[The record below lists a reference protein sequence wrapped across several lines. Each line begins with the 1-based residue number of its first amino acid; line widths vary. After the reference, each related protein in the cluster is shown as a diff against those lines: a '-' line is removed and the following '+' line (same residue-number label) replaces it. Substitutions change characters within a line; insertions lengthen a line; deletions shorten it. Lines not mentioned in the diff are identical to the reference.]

1 MDQGININADYDLRN
16 GRAQRFKDLYDVLG
30 GKKNDLDFI
39 YVDVWGNGQSGDNST
54 WPSRQ
59 LSKEINSLGWRLGSE
74 WGYANEYDS
83 TFQHWAAD
91 LTYGGYTLKGINST
105 ITRFIKNHQKR
116 CMDW

>member
-1 MDQGININADYDLRN
+1 MVEHNDSKIYMMFL
-16 GRAQRFKDLYDVLG
+16 VV
-30 GKKNDLDFI
+30 KNDLDFI

-105 ITRFIKNHQKR
+105 ITRFIKTIKR